1 MAALVNKALLKRMA
15 GEVSVGILAEMI
27 ADYAQG
33 ITDADDVDDAV
44 LEVIGAIETLTA
56 EIKSRNGAPKVD
68 RSKRKKPAAA
78 VTESKPEDTPPNQT
92 NTQSVTMRPIGN
104 GSHRE

>member
-27 ADYAQG
+27 ADFAQG
-33 ITDADDVDDAV
+33 ITDADDVDDGV
-44 LEVIGAIETLTA
+44 LEVVSAIETLTA
-56 EIKSRNGAPKVD
+56 EIKSRSGAPKVD
-68 RSKRKKPAAA
+68 RSKRKKTAA
-78 VTESKPEDTPPNQT
+78 VVAESKPADDPPNQT
-92 NTQSVTMRPIGN
+92 NTQPVTMRPIGN

>member
-27 ADYAQG
+27 ADFAQG
-33 ITDADDVDDAV
+33 ITEADDVDDAV

-56 EIKSRNGAPKVD
+56 EIKSRSGAPKVD
-68 RSKRKKPAAA
+68 RSKRKKTAALVA
-78 VTESKPEDTPPNQT
+78 ESKPEDSPPNQT
-92 NTQSVTMRPIGN
+92 NTQPVTMRPIGN

>member
-1 MAALVNKALLKRMA
+1 MVNKALLKRMA

-27 ADYAQG
+27 ADFAQG
-33 ITDADDVDDAV
+33 ITEVDDVDDGV

-56 EIKSRNGAPKVD
+56 EIKSRSGAPKVD
-68 RSKRKKPAAA
+68 RSKRKKTAAA

-92 NTQSVTMRPIGN
+92 TTQPVTMRPIGN
-104 GSHRE
+104 GNHRE

>member
-27 ADYAQG
+27 ADFAQG
-33 ITDADDVDDAV
+33 ITDADDVDDGV
-44 LEVIGAIETLTA
+44 LEVVSAIETLTA
-56 EIKSRNGAPKVD
+56 ETKSRSGAPKVD
-68 RSKRKKPAAA
+68 RSKRKKTAA
-78 VTESKPEDTPPNQT
+78 VVAEPTESKSADGP
-92 NTQSVTMRPIGN
+92 NTQPVTMRPIGN